1 MATRKGQQHYSQ
13 QVKQAVLAALLTGQA
28 VEEIAKQYQVNR
40 TTIIRWRKSLGDK
53 VNEIELQKQAS
64 IGELLMG
71 YIRESVITL
80 TAQAKF
86 FRDESWL
93 RKQSA
98 SDIAILHGVATDKQI
113 RLLEAIER
121 ANSQRPAIPE
131 SVS

>member
-1 MATRKGQQHYSQ
+1 MARRKGQQNYPPE
-13 QVKQAVLAALLTGQA
+13 VKQAVIAALLTGQA
-28 VEEIAKQYQVNR
+28 VGEVAKQYGLSEATVSR
-40 TTIIRWRKSLGDK
+40 LRSSLGERLKDI
-53 VNEIELQKQAS
+53 EIQKQES

-86 FRDESWL
+86 FRNESWL

-98 SDIAILHGVATDKQI
+98 SDIAILHGVACDKQI